1 MMLNW
6 IACVVGYYGLSFN
19 PDLIPGDFYL
29 NFIALAAVDCP
40 ATVSALVLMKAL
52 GRKWTMVLGQ
62 LGAGLACVLS
72 SFSVAPMATGFTG
85 KFFFSLCF
93 TVCYAYTAELF
104 PTSARTSAMGAC
116 SAVGRVMG
124 AVAKPISTALTLHV
138 AATSFNLPMLVLGA
152 PSLLASLAT
161 LFLPET
167 KYSGLP
173 ENFEQ
178 TEQW

>member
-1 MMLNW
+1 
-6 IACVVGYYGLSFN
+6 
-19 PDLIPGDFYL
+19 
-29 NFIALAAVDCP
+29 
-40 ATVSALVLMKAL
+40 
-52 GRKWTMVLGQ
+52 
-62 LGAGLACVLS
+62 
-72 SFSVAPMATGFTG
+72 
-85 KFFFSLCF
+85 
-93 TVCYAYTAELF
+93 
-104 PTSARTSAMGAC
+104 MGAC

-138 AATSFNLPMLVLGA
+138 AAATSFNLPMLVLGA